1 MALAAPPDLS
11 DTDVPV
17 QPLARTYPRGLYI
30 EPHEHVWGQLLY
42 AMSGVM
48 WVETPHEALVV
59 PPQRAVWLPPGVPHG
74 IRVVS
79 DLQMRNIY
87 LRPSLAA
94 TLDDTVQVIEVG
106 GLLRELIVG
115 LVEQGDDGAPEYYEA
130 LVGLALLEL
139 RRARRSL
146 LKIPLPDDSDRRL
159 MNLCQAVMAAPS
171 LDIAFE
177 QHAENAG
184 ASVRTLARLFK
195 DGLGMGFAEWR
206 RQVQLATAVAELIQ
220 GVPVSAIARELGYSP
235 SSFSD
240 MFRRELGVAPSQ
252 FSASQRQ
259 ALKTLWP
266 IFRSTWPM
274 LVADRSPLDSGHTSI
289 AHGVCHELPHLTGHR
304 SGRRS
309 ALRRTGF
316 SFPRTTG
323 HRAGRA
329 ARHAGR

>member
-17 QPLARTYPRGLYI
+17 QLLARTYPRGLYI
-30 EPHEHVWGQLLY
+30 EPHEHAWGQLLY

-59 PPQRAVWLPPGVPHG
+59 PPQRAVWLPPGVVHG

-87 LRPSLAA
+87 LRPALAA
-94 TLDDTVQVIEVG
+94 TLDSAVQVLQVDN
-106 GLLRELIVG
+106 LLRELIVR
-115 LVEQGDDGAPEYYEA
+115 LVEQGAEPQQDYYEA

-139 RRARRSL
+139 KRARRSR
-146 LKIPLPDDSDRRL
+146 LKIPMPDASDRRL
-159 MNLCQAVMAAPS
+159 LNLCQAVMAAPS

-184 ASVRTLARLFK
+184 ASVRTLARLCK

-206 RQVQLATAVAELIQ
+206 RQVQLAIAAAELIQ
-220 GVPVSAIARELGYSP
+220 GIPVSSIARQLGYSP

-252 FSASQRQ
+252 YA
-259 ALKTLWP
+259 AGE
-266 IFRSTWPM
+266 
-274 LVADRSPLDSGHTSI
+274 A
-289 AHGVCHELPHLTGHR
+289 
-304 SGRRS
+304 
-309 ALRRTGF
+309 
-316 SFPRTTG
+316 
-323 HRAGRA
+323 RA
-329 ARHAGR
+329 

>member
-1 MALAAPPDLS
+1 MLAMALAAPPDLS

-17 QPLARTYPRGLYI
+17 QPLARTYPRGLFI

-87 LRPSLAA
+87 LRPALAA
-94 TLDDTVQVIEVG
+94 TLDQTVQVIEVG

-115 LVEQGDDGAPEYYEA
+115 LVEQGDSGDPAYYEA

-139 RRARRSL
+139 KRARRSQ
-146 LKIPLPDDSDRRL
+146 LKIPMPDDSDRRL
-159 MNLCQAVMAAPS
+159 MNLCQAVMAAPEA
-171 LDIAFE
+171 D
-177 QHAENAG
+177 
-184 ASVRTLARLFK
+184 ARH
-195 DGLGMGFAEWR
+195 GTGFAEWR

-220 GVPVSAIARELGYSP
+220 GVAVSVIARELGYSP

-252 FSASQRQ
+252 F
-259 ALKTLWP
+259 TL
-266 IFRSTWPM
+266 
-274 LVADRSPLDSGHTSI
+274 
-289 AHGVCHELPHLTGHR
+289 
-304 SGRRS
+304 
-309 ALRRTGF
+309 
-316 SFPRTTG
+316 
-323 HRAGRA
+323 
-329 ARHAGR
+329 

>member
-1 MALAAPPDLS
+1 MALAVPPDLS

-17 QPLARTYPRGLYI
+17 QPLARTYPRGLFI

-94 TLDDTVQVIEVG
+94 TLDDSVQVIEVG

-115 LVEQGDDGAPEYYEA
+115 LVEQGNDGPPEYYDA
-130 LVGLALLEL
+130 LVRLALLEL
-139 RRARRSL
+139 KRARRSL

-159 MNLCQAVMAAPS
+159 MNLCQAVMSAPS
-171 LDIAFE
+171 LDIPFE
-177 QHAENAG
+177 QHAETAG

-206 RQVQLATAVAELIQ
+206 RQVQLATAVAGLIQ

-252 FSASQRQ
+252 FSLAQRE
-259 ALKTLWP
+259 
-266 IFRSTWPM
+266 
-274 LVADRSPLDSGHTSI
+274 PL
-289 AHGVCHELPHLTGHR
+289 
-304 SGRRS
+304 
-309 ALRRTGF
+309 
-316 SFPRTTG
+316 
-323 HRAGRA
+323 
-329 ARHAGR
+329 

>member
-1 MALAAPPDLS
+1 MRNVSINLLD
-11 DTDVPV
+11 DT
-17 QPLARTYPRGLYI
+17 PRAVVAIGTDYSHGHLL
-30 EPHEHVWGQLLY
+30 PFHTHRRAQLLY
-42 AMSGVM
+42 GATGVM
-48 WVETPHEALVV
+48 QVSTHDGNWVV

-87 LRPSLAA
+87 LRPALAA
-94 TLDDTVQVIEVG
+94 TLDQTVQVIEVG

-115 LVEQGDDGAPEYYEA
+115 LVAQGDSDDAAYYEA

-139 RRARRSL
+139 KRARRSQ
-146 LKIPLPDDSDRRL
+146 LKIPLPDDADRRL
-159 MNLCQAVMAAPS
+159 MSLCQAVMAAPS
-171 LDIAFE
+171 LDVPFE

-195 DGLGMGFAEWR
+195 EGLGMGFAEWR

-252 FSASQRQ
+252 F
-259 ALKTLWP
+259 
-266 IFRSTWPM
+266 
-274 LVADRSPLDSGHTSI
+274 DGGPL
-289 AHGVCHELPHLTGHR
+289 
-304 SGRRS
+304 
-309 ALRRTGF
+309 
-316 SFPRTTG
+316 
-323 HRAGRA
+323 AG
-329 ARHAGR
+329 

>member
-1 MALAAPPDLS
+1 MLAMALATPPDLS

-17 QPLARTYPRGLYI
+17 QPLARTYPRGLFI

-87 LRPSLAA
+87 LRPALAA
-94 TLDDTVQVIEVG
+94 TLDTTVQVIEVG

-115 LVEQGDDGAPEYYEA
+115 LVTQGDSGEPAYYEA

-139 RRARRSL
+139 KRARRSQ

-171 LDIAFE
+171 LEIPFE

-195 DGLGMGFAEWR
+195 DSLGMGFAEWR

-220 GVPVSAIARELGYSP
+220 GVAVSVIARELGYSP

-252 FSASQRQ
+252 F
-259 ALKTLWP
+259 
-266 IFRSTWPM
+266 
-274 LVADRSPLDSGHTSI
+274 VVEHD
-289 AHGVCHELPHLTGHR
+289 
-304 SGRRS
+304 
-309 ALRRTGF
+309 
-316 SFPRTTG
+316 
-323 HRAGRA
+323 
-329 ARHAGR
+329 

>member
-1 MALAAPPDLS
+1 MLTMALAAPPDLS

-17 QPLARTYPRGLYI
+17 QPLARTYPRGLFI
-30 EPHEHVWGQLLY
+30 EPHEHVWGPLLY

-94 TLDDTVQVIEVG
+94 TLDATVQVIEVG

-115 LVEQGDDGAPEYYEA
+115 LVEQGDDGAAEYYEA

-139 RRARRSL
+139 RRAKRSL

-171 LDIAFE
+171 LDIPFE
-177 QHAENAG
+177 HHAQSAG

-220 GVPVSAIARELGYSP
+220 GVPVSAIARDLGYSP

-252 FSASQRQ
+252 FCT
-259 ALKTLWP
+259 TL
-266 IFRSTWPM
+266 
-274 LVADRSPLDSGHTSI
+274 
-289 AHGVCHELPHLTGHR
+289 
-304 SGRRS
+304 
-309 ALRRTGF
+309 
-316 SFPRTTG
+316 
-323 HRAGRA
+323 
-329 ARHAGR
+329 